1 MTKNMPERV
10 PAERVPLESIPLDG
24 SPMGEV
30 PTERAAGVFGKGQD
44 HRTNGE
50 AALISRWRR
59 HVCQLEVGLEF
70 LAKRSRP

>member
-1 MTKNMPERV
+1 MFHQRV
-10 PAERVPLESIPLDG
+10 FHLTVVRWEK
-24 SPMGEV
+24 V

>member
-1 MTKNMPERV
+1 MQWEK
-10 PAERVPLESIPLDG
+10 
-24 SPMGEV
+24 V

-59 HVCQLEVGLEF
+59 HVGQLEVGRGF
-70 LAKRSRP
+70 PAKRSRP